1 VAAGPRHVRFTTESG
16 HGPRNPFVMERSQR
30 NFLFRPCTL
39 AKASAASGT
48 VTPAVALETLQRSRY
63 NTGAGPREGFDVM
76 NTQELAKAFTD
87 LCAKGE
93 LEAAGKKFWS
103 DDIVSREP
111 MTGDMAELK
120 GRKAVEGKG
129 EWWKANHEV
138 HSFKVKGPY
147 VHGDQ
152 FVVRFEGEVT
162 PKGQKR
168 MHVDEVGLYTVRNGK
183 IVEESFFMG
192 GA

>member
-1 VAAGPRHVRFTTESG
+1 
-16 HGPRNPFVMERSQR
+16 
-30 NFLFRPCTL
+30 
-39 AKASAASGT
+39 
-48 VTPAVALETLQRSRY
+48 
-63 NTGAGPREGFDVM
+63 M

-120 GRKAVEGKG
+120 GRKAVEGKNQ
-129 EWWKANHEV
+129 WWNANHEV
-138 HSFKVKGPY
+138 HNFKVEGPY

-152 FVVRFEGEVT
+152 FVVRFKGEVT

-168 MHVDEVGLYTVRNGK
+168 MHLDEVGLYTSGTVRSSRKASSWAARNPNR
-183 IVEESFFMG
+183 IASFMIWINPKRPQR
-192 GA
+192 

>member
-1 VAAGPRHVRFTTESG
+1 
-16 HGPRNPFVMERSQR
+16 
-30 NFLFRPCTL
+30 
-39 AKASAASGT
+39 
-48 VTPAVALETLQRSRY
+48 
-63 NTGAGPREGFDVM
+63 M

-93 LEAAGKKFWS
+93 LDAAGKKFWS
-103 DDIVSREP
+103 DNIVSREP

-120 GRKAVEGKG
+120 GRKAVEGKSQ
-129 EWWKANHEV
+129 WWSANHEV
-138 HSFKVKGPY
+138 HNFKVEGPY

-152 FVVRFEGEVT
+152 FVVRFKLEVT

-168 MHVDEVGLYTVRNGK
+168 MHLDEVGLYTVRNGK